1 MTGMCGKESG
11 DERKVWEGEWECR
24 KVWEGEWG

>member
-1 MTGMCGKESG
+1 MKGRCGKESEDEVRCGKESG
-11 DERKVWEGEWECR
+11 DDR

>member
-1 MTGMCGKESG
+1 MKGRCGKESGNAGRCGKESG
-11 DERKVWEGEWECR
+11 DEG